1 MTTTA
6 ATRFDSMLS
15 RMLQA
20 SRVDPFLLMILTTV
34 AVAALLPADG
44 AALTAVGWTAK
55 VAIGLLFFLYG
66 ARLSSSE
73 ILQGVRHVKLQGFI
87 LATTFVLFPVLGL
100 IFKVFAPALLGD
112 SLYLGLLYLCVLPS
126 TVQSAIALVSIGGGN
141 IPAAIVAS
149 SASSLLG
156 VFITPVLVAVLMS
169 AQGSQLH
176 GSAVVEIVV
185 MLLLPFL
192 LGQVLRR
199 WIGTWVTEHKKPLKI
214 VDRGSILLVVYVAFS
229 KGMNEGIWSALTVGK
244 LLLLLAVCLLLL
256 GITLTLTWTTARRTG
271 FSRQDS
277 VTILFCGSTKSLAT
291 GLPMAT
297 VLFAGQPVG
306 LIVLPLMLYHQLQ
319 LLVGATIAGR
329 ISRSTPELAP
339 QPTRA
344 CPTGSGPL
352 GHGGSERRP
361 HR

>member
-1 MTTTA
+1 MFHEGASATT
-6 ATRFDSMLS
+6 FVGMLS
-15 RMLQA
+15 RMLRA

-34 AVAALLPADG
+34 AIAALLPADG
-44 AALTAVGWTAK
+44 TALTFVGWAAK
-55 VAIGLLFFLYG
+55 AAIGLLFFLYG

-73 ILQGVRHVKLQGFI
+73 ILSGVRHVKLQAFI
-87 LATTFVLFPVLGL
+87 LLTTFALFPILGL
-100 IFKVFAPALLGD
+100 LFKAFAPALLGD

-149 SASSLLG
+149 STSSLLG
-156 VFITPVLVAVLMS
+156 IFITPVLVGVLMS
-169 AQGSQLH
+169 AQGTELH

-192 LGQVLRR
+192 LGQGLRR
-199 WIGTWVTEHKKPLKI
+199 WIGRWVTENKKPLKI

-229 KGMNEGIWSALTVGK
+229 KGMNEGIWSTLTVGK
-244 LLLLLAVCLLLL
+244 LLLLVAVCLLLL
-256 GITLTLTWTTARRTG
+256 GITLGMTWTTARRTG
-271 FSRQDS
+271 FSREDS

-319 LLVGATIAGR
+319 LLIGATIAGR
-329 ISRSTPELAP
+329 ISRSTTELLP
-339 QPTRA
+339 QPARA
-344 CPTGSGPL
+344 
-352 GHGGSERRP
+352 
-361 HR
+361 

>member
-1 MTTTA
+1 
-6 ATRFDSMLS
+6 ML
-15 RMLQA
+15 RA

-34 AVAALLPADG
+34 ALAAVLPADG
-44 AALTAVGWTAK
+44 TALVAVGWAAK
-55 VAIGLLFFLYG
+55 GAIGLLFFLYG

-73 ILQGVRHVKLQGFI
+73 ILHGVRHVKLQVFI
-87 LATTFVLFPVLGL
+87 LLTTFAVFPALGL
-100 IFKVFAPALLGD
+100 LFGAFVPQLLGEP
-112 SLYLGLLYLCVLPS
+112 LYLGVLYLCVLPS
-126 TVQSAIALVSIGGGN
+126 TVQSAIALVSIAGGN

-156 VFITPVLVAVLMS
+156 IFITPLLVGVLMS
-169 AQGSQLH
+169 TQGSGLQ

-192 LGQVLRR
+192 LGQLLRR
-199 WIGTWVTEHKKPLKI
+199 WIGTWVAAHGQSLKV

-229 KGMNEGIWSALTVGK
+229 KGMNEGIWSTLTVGK
-244 LLLLLAVCLLLL
+244 LVLLGAVCLLLL
-256 GITLTLTWTTARRTG
+256 GLALGLTWTTARRTG

-297 VLFAGQPVG
+297 ILFAGQPVG

-319 LLVGATIAGR
+319 LLVGATIAAR
-329 ISRSTPELAP
+329 ISRTTAERTP
-339 QPTRA
+339 QPARA
-344 CPTGSGPL
+344 
-352 GHGGSERRP
+352 
-361 HR
+361 